1 MTYVLLAISFALIL
15 AGAFLFTNAVE
26 WLGQKLNLGQ
36 SAVGSLLAAV
46 GTALPE
52 SMIPVVALVGGS
64 EGAESVAIGSIIG
77 APFLLA
83 TLAMIL
89 IGGSALVY
97 QRRREHGKEVY
108 PDRRATRRDLL
119 FFVVLFA
126 VGIGVGLGVPS
137 VVRYVL
143 AGVLIVA
150 YVVYTLRT
158 IQKGGG
164 AGGEELAPL
173 YFQRSSEDPATWRV
187 VAQNLVGLG
196 LIIGG
201 AELFVGEV
209 TVIAEALGVGPLILS
224 LLLAP
229 LATELPEKANSI
241 LWMRDN
247 KDSLALGNV
256 TGAMVFQSAI
266 PVAIGLAF
274 TEWALEPAAL
284 VAGFAG
290 VAGGLVAIVALWRS
304 RFGLPYILAWSV
316 LLAGF
321 LAFIVF
327 QPSGQAPPP
336 GAPPPGAPAPP
347 PPGGGP
353 APVPGAP
360 APPP

>member
-52 SMIPVVALVGGS
+52 SLIPIVALVGGS
-64 EGAESVAIGSIIG
+64 GGAESVAIGSIIG

-143 AGVLIVA
+143 AGVLVVA
-150 YVVYTLRT
+150 YIIYTLRT

-173 YFQRSSEDPATWRV
+173 YFQRSAEDPATWRV

-196 LIIGG
+196 LIVAG

-209 TVIAEALGVGPLILS
+209 TVIAESLGVSPLILS

-266 PVAIGLAF
+266 PVAVGLVF
-274 TEWALEPAAL
+274 TEWALDPPAL

-304 RFGLPYILAWSV
+304 RFGLPYILAWSA

-336 GAPPPGAPAPP
+336 GAVPPPGVPAPPP

-353 APVPGAP
+353 VPAPVP
-360 APPP
+360 PP